1 MGSGCSPDC
10 ARRRPGWSGRR
21 AARWHWRS
29 GWRRSSPTP
38 TGWFDIQR
46 TGWGSRF
53 DAGASLARF
62 VGRALSTGHEL
73 YDLAVLLTLIG
84 SLLLLVVAVR
94 MRLPWPLLVY
104 TAAVLITVWCSDG
117 QVHSRVR
124 LLMPAFPLLIPVAL
138 GLARRRTTTWSR
150 SCWRPPWRRRGSAG
164 TP

>member
-1 MGSGCSPDC
+1 VLAASGLL
-10 ARRRPGWSGRR
+10 GYLGYV
-21 AARWHWRS
+21 
-29 GWRRSSPTP
+29 GWRTGTP

-46 TGWGSRF
+46 TGWGSQF

-84 SLLLLVVAVR
+84 SLVLLVVAVR

-117 QVHSRVR
+117 QVHSRVA
-124 LLMPAFPLLIPVAL
+124 PADSGVPAAASRR
-138 GLARRRTTTWSR
+138 ARARPAPHDDGGRGRW
-150 SCWRPPWRRRGSAG
+150 WRPHWRRHGSAG
-164 TP
+164 MP